1 RSERLRPTARRSP
14 DDRGRLAMKMQIKCI
29 VAQRA
34 GDYLKRIA
42 ALTGAEQVRGGGY
55 CIRAGG
61 RTFLVNERF
70 VRLISPQSKST
81 CFSVARGA
89 YMPSAEV
96 LASALLHL
104 KHTPTLCKKWRK
116 KVG

>member
-1 RSERLRPTARRSP
+1 
-14 DDRGRLAMKMQIKCI
+14 MKMQTKCI
-29 VAQRA
+29 AAQRA

-81 CFSVARGA
+81 CFSVARGPD
-89 YMPSAEV
+89 MPRTEV

-104 KHTPTLCKKWRK
+104 KNNPKLFKKWRK
-116 KVG
+116 KAGYTFKANGRRFRSA